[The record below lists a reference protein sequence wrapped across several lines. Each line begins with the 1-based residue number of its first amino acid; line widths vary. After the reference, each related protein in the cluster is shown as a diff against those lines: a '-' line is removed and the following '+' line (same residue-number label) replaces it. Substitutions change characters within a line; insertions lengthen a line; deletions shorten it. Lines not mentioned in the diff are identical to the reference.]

1 MLDLAPDGLSRCII
15 LLQAGDAANPPA
27 PAASP
32 WAIPVSLQIAL
43 LALSFL
49 GVIFFTSAESALIAV
64 NKIRIRFLVE
74 QGSAAARI
82 VDRVLAQHEKFFATI
97 LLSQN
102 AFTIFAT
109 ALGTALAAELLGG
122 AAYAAL
128 LTSAIMTVVISIF
141 GEITPKTLAAT
152 YSERWSLIAA
162 RPVAWAMLLCT
173 PFIYFFTAVP
183 RLIYRLLGTPSAAD
197 GPAPGLTEGELRM
210 MIDLSQQQGA
220 VESDEAQRLHRV
232 FHFHDRR
239 LSEIMTPRTEIVWI
253 AKGTTLRQFLALYA
267 ENSHTRFPVYEGN
280 QETVLGVLSNKDL
293 LIAQGRDHIGM
304 DDPVT
309 DNMRPVDFIPETVT
323 ISDAFDAMQDQ
334 RLSMMLVTNEYGGI
348 AGLVTLKQLTAVIV
362 GTIVDDDP
370 PSAQER
376 SSLTRL
382 PDGAYLL
389 DGGMS
394 IIEIN
399 DRLADDGIAL
409 PPGDYQTIAGLVLTA
424 LGELP
429 QESASVQT
437 DGLTLTVTQMAGARI
452 HQIRLQPTAAPPP
465 DSETPPD
472 ETRGA

>member
-1 MLDLAPDGLSRCII
+1 MMDIAPDGLSRWVI
-15 LLQAGDAANPPA
+15 LLQAGGSAA
-27 PAASP
+27 PAAGSP
-32 WAIPVSLQIAL
+32 WAIPLSLQVAL
-43 LALSFL
+43 LAVSFL

-74 QGSAAARI
+74 QGSAAAQA

-128 LTSAIMTVVISIF
+128 LTTVIMTVVVSIF

-162 RPVAWAMLLCT
+162 RPVAWAMWLCT

-183 RLIYRLLGTPSAAD
+183 RLIYRALGTPASE

-220 VESDEAQRLHRV
+220 VESGEAQRLHRV

-253 AKGTTLRQFLALYA
+253 AKGTTLRQFLTLYA

-280 QETVLGVLSNKDL
+280 QETVLGVLSNKEM
-293 LIAQGRDHIGM
+293 LIAQGREQIGM

-323 ISDAFDAMQDQ
+323 ISDAFDAMQEQ

-362 GTIVDDDP
+362 GTMVDDDP

-399 DRLADDGIAL
+399 DRLSDDGIAL
-409 PPGDYQTIAGLVLTA
+409 PQGDYQTIAGLVLNA

-429 QESASVQT
+429 QESTAVPT
-437 DGLTLTVTQMAGARI
+437 DGMTITVTEMAGARI
-452 HQIRLQPTAAPPP
+452 NRVRLERTAAAASSDPAAPAP
-465 DSETPPD
+465 EAK
-472 ETRGA
+472 GA